1 MQLTLQK
8 KEYAMYWRVY
18 RNAKLVWVGKK
29 KPEKTKKTDKRCYII
44 ENRRNVENFRIFF
57 TSFYRSFLKFF
68 RVQSI
73 DLRVVYMHARSFR

>member
-29 KPEKTKKTDKRCYII
+29 KLEKTKKTDKRCYII
-44 ENRRNVENFRIFF
+44 ENRRNVENYVFVFF
-57 TSFYRSFLKFF
+57 SRLF
-68 RVQSI
+68 I
-73 DLRVVYMHARSFR
+73 ARF